1 MLAVKESPQRIDDDD
16 VGRHRRVIG
25 TVFCVAAVVV
35 TSCAWS
41 GWSLKDLLL
50 IIPH

>member
-1 MLAVKESPQRIDDDD
+1 MPQGIDDDN
-16 VGRHRRVIG
+16 VGRHQRMIG
-25 TVFCVAAVVV
+25 MVFCVAAVVV

-50 IIPH
+50 RIPH

>member
-1 MLAVKESPQRIDDDD
+1 MPQRIDDGD
-16 VGRHRRVIG
+16 VGQQRRMMG
-25 TVFCVAAVVV
+25 MVFCVAAVVV

-50 IIPH
+50 RISN